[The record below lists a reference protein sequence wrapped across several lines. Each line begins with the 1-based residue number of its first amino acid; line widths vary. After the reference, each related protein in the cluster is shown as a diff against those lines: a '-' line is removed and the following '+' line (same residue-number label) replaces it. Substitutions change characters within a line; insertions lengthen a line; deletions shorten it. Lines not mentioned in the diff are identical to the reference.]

1 MYHQLP
7 EVMLTEVLNYLN
19 PTVPT
24 LKVGVAQEQVSSCG
38 WSLQVG
44 AHFHYEANYKGAN
57 FCLMLSMC
65 TCVAVNLA
73 QTLEESYLKLL
84 TLVM

>member
-1 MYHQLP
+1 MQCYSVTYFWVGIEIMYHQLP
-7 EVMLTEVLNYLN
+7 EVMLTEMLNYLN

-44 AHFHYEANYKGAN
+44 AHFHYEAKGAN
-57 FCLMLSMC
+57 FWCRL
-65 TCVAVNLA
+65 
-73 QTLEESYLKLL
+73 
-84 TLVM
+84 